1 MDTRGGKYT
10 FDPMLDPSDLY
21 LDMNATA
28 PLSREAAAAMREAM
42 ERALVNPASAHRA
55 GERSARLLEAA
66 RADVAALVGADP
78 DEVVFTSGAT
88 EANHLALFG
97 TVGPPF
103 SGRHL
108 VVSSIEHAS
117 LLEAARLLEELGAAV
132 TRVDPGPDGRVA
144 VAALLAA
151 LRPATALVALMHSNN
166 ETGVLQPVD
175 ETAEALAERGV
186 ALHVDAAQSVGRVA
200 LDWKSVRAT
209 TLAFTSHKLGGPTGV
224 GALVVRAGTRLAPLL
239 RGGRQ
244 ERGRRGGTQPL
255 LGAIGFAAA
264 ARATRAHGPVDSAAR
279 DAFERRLAALLPK
292 IAIRGGAAPRLP
304 NTSSVTIPGRA
315 ARLLLDELSRRGLHA
330 SAGSACQAG
339 APEPSHVLKAMG
351 LPAAD
356 VRATLRFSFG
366 AGHRAEDG
374 VRAAE
379 LVATVARSEPP
390 RAG

>member
-1 MDTRGGKYT
+1 
-10 FDPMLDPSDLY
+10 MLDPSDLY
-21 LDMNATA
+21 LDMNSTA
-28 PLSREAAAAMREAM
+28 PLSRAAADAMRDAM
-42 ERALVNPASAHRA
+42 EHALVNPASAHRA

-66 RADVAALVGADP
+66 RADVAALVGAEP
-78 DEVVFTSGAT
+78 AEVVFTSGAT

-97 TVGPPF
+97 LLGPPF
-103 SGRHL
+103 GGRHL
-108 VVSSIEHAS
+108 VVSSIEHSS
-117 LLEAARLLEELGAAV
+117 LLEAARLLEELGAEV
-132 TRVDPGPDGRVA
+132 TRVDPEPSGRVA
-144 VAALLAA
+144 AAALLAA
-151 LRPATALVALMHSNN
+151 VRPGTALVALMHSNN
-166 ETGVLQPVD
+166 ETGVLQPVHEVA
-175 ETAEALAERGV
+175 ETLASRAI

-200 LDWKSVRAT
+200 VDVKSLRAT

-264 ARATRAHGPVDSAAR
+264 ARSVRSRDPMEPAAR
-279 DAFERRLAALLPK
+279 DAFEARLSALLPGVS
-292 IAIRGGAAPRLP
+292 IRGADVPRLP
-304 NTSSVTIPGRA
+304 NTSSATIPRA
-315 ARLLLDELSRRGLHA
+315 DARRLLDELSRRGVHA

-339 APEPSHVLKAMG
+339 APEPSHVLKAMR

-366 AGHRAEDG
+366 ADHRGEDG
-374 VRAAE
+374 ARAAE
-379 LVATVARSEPP
+379 LVAATATAIEEAARTRGP